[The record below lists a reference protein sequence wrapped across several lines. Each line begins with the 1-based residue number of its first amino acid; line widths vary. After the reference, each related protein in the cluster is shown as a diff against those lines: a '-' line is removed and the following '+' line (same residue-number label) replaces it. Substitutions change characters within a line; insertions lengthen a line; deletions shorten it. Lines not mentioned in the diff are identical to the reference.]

1 MENGVKSDGLTARLS
16 VTANPKNSRWK
27 KPISTDVR
35 GNTSCCTDT
44 PQFQSDGRTPQP
56 FRISGSMVLLK
67 VAVPKFR
74 LLMTPQ
80 KSPVGPKSCGCG
92 FERLQSGFQLP
103 LRSVQVLVTFVASRD
118 VGLPR
123 P

>member
-1 MENGVKSDGLTARLS
+1 
-16 VTANPKNSRWK
+16 
-27 KPISTDVR
+27 
-35 GNTSCCTDT
+35 
-44 PQFQSDGRTPQP
+44 
-56 FRISGSMVLLK
+56 MVLLK

-80 KSPVGPKSCGCG
+80 KSPAGPKSCVCG
-92 FERLQSGFQLP
+92 LRRSQSGFQLP
-103 LRSVQVLVTFVASRD
+103 LRSVHVRVTLVAMRD